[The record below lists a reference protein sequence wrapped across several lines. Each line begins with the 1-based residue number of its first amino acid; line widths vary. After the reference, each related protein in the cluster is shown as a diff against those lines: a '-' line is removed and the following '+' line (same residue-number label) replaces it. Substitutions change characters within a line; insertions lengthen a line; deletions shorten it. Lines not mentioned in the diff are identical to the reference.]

1 MKLGFALIGICVAAW
16 GEGKPRLVL
25 NAVTLPDARFGA
37 RTLFAGFAAALVA
50 VPFGLILFLVED
62 RWAPLSSVD
71 GGARDGLHGV
81 VLHHEGLVTALKVLS
96 TIGSAVVYFPLF
108 AAVAAW
114 LVWRRLPR
122 LALFVVVTVGGSA
135 LLNAVVKAIV
145 HRARPVVADPVA
157 HAAGMSFPSGHAQ
170 SAVVAWSV
178 LLLVF
183 LPALPR
189 GWRMPAVLAAVAMVL
204 AIGFARVALGV
215 HFVSDVLAGYVL
227 GAAWTAAMIAAFNTW
242 RRESGKPPVHPAH
255 GLEPHHEKRLAG
267 TAPLRRDPT

>member
-1 MKLGFALIGICVAAW
+1 MTAASQPTS
-16 GEGKPRLVL
+16 G
-25 NAVTLPDARFGA
+25 APDARFGA
-37 RTLFAGFAAALVA
+37 RALFAGIATTLVA

-62 RWAPLSSVD
+62 RWAPLSRVD
-71 GGARDGLHGV
+71 DGARDGLHGV
-81 VLHHEGLVTALKVLS
+81 ALHHEGLVTALQVLS
-96 TIGSAVVYFPLF
+96 TVGSAVVYFPLF

-114 LVWRRLPR
+114 LAWRRLPR

-135 LLNAVVKAIV
+135 LLNAAVKVLV

-170 SAVVAWSV
+170 SAIVAWSV

-183 LPALPR
+183 LPVLPQR
-189 GWRMPAVLAAVAMVL
+189 WRVLPVLAAVAMVL

-242 RRESGKPPVHPAH
+242 RRESGKPPVDPAH
-255 GLEPHHEKRLAG
+255 GLEPDHERRLGA
-267 TAPLRRDPT
+267 TAPLQRDPA